1 MLSIL
6 TSPGTPIRNFFR
18 DPGPRARQRRTG
30 MGLLVTVLMLP
41 VLLSVMGCFE
51 VPAPV
56 GDPEKSRIDPAMS
69 GVWME
74 SVVDQCAWMFVFEP
88 YDKRT
93 WLVRYLGLE
102 KIAGDSDEDSE
113 LQDAD
118 TDSDDESE
126 SCLDLLLNSQLE
138 VKGVHL
144 IKAWR
149 KQISGESF
157 ITFEFRGM
165 LSQESAMDP
174 YAWWVMKVN
183 HIDEDHI
190 SLRFIDQDFEE
201 INYEMT
207 RSQMERV
214 VRRNLN
220 DAGLFFEGAVILER
234 VPQSDYDLLAER
246 FEDAGIA
253 ASYEFH

>member
-1 MLSIL
+1 
-6 TSPGTPIRNFFR
+6 
-18 DPGPRARQRRTG
+18 

-69 GVWME
+69 GVWMCGIE
-74 SVVDQCAWMFVFEP
+74 ELEVYGAWIWMFVFEP

-93 WLVRYLGLE
+93 WLVRWVVLDE
-102 KIAGDSDEDSE
+102 IAGDSDEDSE

-126 SCLDLLLNSQLE
+126 PYLNLLRDGKLE
-138 VKGVHL
+138 VGGTHL

-149 KQISGESF
+149 KRISGETF
-157 ITFEFRGM
+157 ITFEFRGGV
-165 LSQESAMDP
+165 SQESAFDP
-174 YAWWVMKVN
+174 CTWWVMKVN
-183 HIDEDHI
+183 HVDEDHI
-190 SLRFIDQDFEE
+190 SMNFINKDFEE
-201 INYEMT
+201 IKEEMT

-220 DAGLFFEGAVILER
+220 NAELFSEAVIFER
-234 VPQSDYDLLAER
+234 VPQSDYDVLAEML
-246 FEDAGIA
+246 EDAGIV
-253 ASYEFH
+253 ASCELN